1 MKTPQHWYEKNKGQ
15 LKQYRGQWIAYDSDG
30 IIAHHA
36 KYEKNDS
43 VFTPRSTDYLIGR
56 IYETEFVEPVKFYPI
71 RFKILKKHEWQ
82 PKYPVTLQ
90 FQITYY

>member
-1 MKTPQHWYEKNKGQ
+1 MKTPQHWYEKNKSQ

-82 PKYPVTLQ
+82 SKYPVTLQ